1 MRKNYLWHTIYF
13 LYLFSFLQ
21 RSKIC
26 ENLAE
31 SQAAPSQR
39 TWTFQVTQDTST
51 IRKMSSTQSISGG
64 VLPWE
69 VPTQKTAGNPH
80 SCCWGKLRVGR
91 KQRSCT
97 YGMFSTNFKCAKLQ
111 FYLNMIAH
119 RERWEK
125 LLWPKDK
132 CTVKSMTKVRRNPRD
147 SAPIFSIYHL
157 TAEDLIKLSQLCHDY
172 LTAVTLFFVTLCS
185 LTANAVLET
194 ASVKNLDIRFFFAWP
209 HPSLLAYHWSH
220 NTLIPVSWE
229 WSCFFVLVHDRERCS
244 ARELQFVVLLWY
256 ENLYG
261 TLAKIQYCSHSTKSL
276 QLCYMSTM

>member
-1 MRKNYLWHTIYF
+1 
-13 LYLFSFLQ
+13 
-21 RSKIC
+21 
-26 ENLAE
+26 
-31 SQAAPSQR
+31 
-39 TWTFQVTQDTST
+39 
-51 IRKMSSTQSISGG
+51 MSSTQSISGG

-97 YGMFSTNFKCAKLQ
+97 YGMLSTNFKCAKLQ

-157 TAEDLIKLSQLCHDY
+157 TAEDLIKLSQPCHDY

-185 LTANAVLET
+185 LPANAVLET
-194 ASVKNLDIRFFFAWP
+194 
-209 HPSLLAYHWSH
+209 
-220 NTLIPVSWE
+220 VSWYQVIFRMTTTLPISISPITQHSH
-229 WSCFFVLVHDRERCS
+229 SCFLRMT
-244 ARELQFVVLLWY
+244 LL
-256 ENLYG
+256 
-261 TLAKIQYCSHSTKSL
+261 
-276 QLCYMSTM
+276 LCTRTW

>member
-80 SCCWGKLRVGR
+80 SCCWGKWRVGR

-97 YGMFSTNFKCAKLQ
+97 YGMFSTNFKCGQITVLSKYDSSSWKMRKTTVAKGQMHCEKYDKSEEKPQGQCSNLFNLSSHCRRSYKTFSAVPWLFDCSYFVLCYFMLTPRKCCARNSQ
-111 FYLNMIAH
+111 CKESWYQVFFRMTTSLPISISPITQHSHSCFLRM
-119 RERWEK
+119 K
-125 LLWPKDK
+125 LLL
-132 CTVKSMTKVRRNPRD
+132 CTCT
-147 SAPIFSIYHL
+147 
-157 TAEDLIKLSQLCHDY
+157 
-172 LTAVTLFFVTLCS
+172 
-185 LTANAVLET
+185 
-194 ASVKNLDIRFFFAWP
+194 W
-209 HPSLLAYHWSH
+209 
-220 NTLIPVSWE
+220 
-229 WSCFFVLVHDRERCS
+229 
-244 ARELQFVVLLWY
+244 
-256 ENLYG
+256 
-261 TLAKIQYCSHSTKSL
+261 
-276 QLCYMSTM
+276 

>member
-1 MRKNYLWHTIYF
+1 MKNQLHNQIKVKRKNYLTLNTIYF

-51 IRKMSSTQSISGG
+51 IRKVSSTQSISGG

-80 SCCWGKLRVGR
+80 SCCWGKWMVGR
-91 KQRSCT
+91 
-97 YGMFSTNFKCAKLQ
+97 GPALMKCFLLILNVDKLQ

-132 CTVKSMTKVRRNPRD
+132 CTVKSMIKVRRNPRD
-147 SAPIFSIYHL
+147 QCSNLFNLSSHCRRSYKTSPAVPWLFDCSYFVLCYFMLTPRKCCARNSQCKESWYQVFFRMTTSLRISIS
-157 TAEDLIKLSQLCHDY
+157 LITQH
-172 LTAVTLFFVTLCS
+172 
-185 LTANAVLET
+185 
-194 ASVKNLDIRFFFAWP
+194 
-209 HPSLLAYHWSH
+209 SH
-220 NTLIPVSWE
+220 
-229 WSCFFVLVHDRERCS
+229 SCFLRMK
-244 ARELQFVVLLWY
+244 LL
-256 ENLYG
+256 
-261 TLAKIQYCSHSTKSL
+261 
-276 QLCYMSTM
+276 LCTCTW

>member
-51 IRKMSSTQSISGG
+51 IRKVSSTQSISGG

-69 VPTQKTAGNPH
+69 VPTQKTAGNPY
-80 SCCWGKLRVGR
+80 SCCWGKWMVGR
-91 KQRSCT
+91 
-97 YGMFSTNFKCAKLQ
+97 GPALMKCFLLILNVDKLQ

-132 CTVKSMTKVRRNPRD
+132 CTVKSMTKVRRNLKD
-147 SAPIFSIYHL
+147 CAPIFSMYHL

-185 LTANAVLET
+185 LTANTVLET

-229 WSCFFVLVHDRERCS
+229 WSCFFVLVHDKERCS

-256 ENLYG
+256 ENLYS

>member
-51 IRKMSSTQSISGG
+51 IRKVSSTQSISGG

-147 SAPIFSIYHL
+147 CSNLFNLSSQYRRSYKTFSAVLWLFDCRYFVLCYFILTPSKCCARNSQWKESWYQVFFRMTTSLPISISPITQHSHSCKLTHLYQLKLNLRLLGIHAPIN
-157 TAEDLIKLSQLCHDY
+157 T
-172 LTAVTLFFVTLCS
+172 
-185 LTANAVLET
+185 
-194 ASVKNLDIRFFFAWP
+194 R
-209 HPSLLAYHWSH
+209 LLAYIK
-220 NTLIPVSWE
+220 T
-229 WSCFFVLVHDRERCS
+229 
-244 ARELQFVVLLWY
+244 EL
-256 ENLYG
+256 
-261 TLAKIQYCSHSTKSL
+261 
-276 QLCYMSTM
+276 

>member
-1 MRKNYLWHTIYF
+1 MRK
-13 LYLFSFLQ
+13 FSWIT
-21 RSKIC
+21 SSSIT
-26 ENLAE
+26 ENLNI
-31 SQAAPSQR
+31 PSNTR
-39 TWTFQVTQDTST
+39 Y
-51 IRKMSSTQSISGG
+51 IHNKKMSSTQSISGG

-157 TAEDLIKLSQLCHDY
+157 TAEDLIKLPQLCHDY

-185 LTANAVLET
+185 LPANAVLET
-194 ASVKNLDIRFFFAWP
+194 ASVKNLDISFFSAWP
-209 HPSLLAYHWSH
+209 HPSVLAYHWSH
-220 NTLIPVSWE
+220 NTLIPASWE
-229 WSCFFVLVHDRERCS
+229 WSCFFVLVHGKERCS
-244 ARELQFVVLLWY
+244 APELQFVVLLWY
-256 ENLYG
+256 EN
-261 TLAKIQYCSHSTKSL
+261 
-276 QLCYMSTM
+276 

>member
-1 MRKNYLWHTIYF
+1 MRKNYLWHTIYV

-26 ENLAE
+26 ENSAE

-51 IRKMSSTQSISGG
+51 IRKVSSTQSISGG

-69 VPTQKTAGNPH
+69 VHTQKTARNPH
-80 SCCWGKLRVGR
+80 SCCWGKWMVGR
-91 KQRSCT
+91 
-97 YGMFSTNFKCAKLQ
+97 GPALMKCFLLILNVDKLQ

-132 CTVKSMTKVRRNPRD
+132 CTVKSMTKVRRNRKD
-147 SAPIFSIYHL
+147 CAPIFSMYHL
-157 TAEDLIKLSQLCHDY
+157 TTEDLIKLSQLCHDY

-185 LTANAVLET
+185 LPANTVLET
-194 ASVKNLDIRFFFAWP
+194 ACVKNLDIRFF
-209 HPSLLAYHWSH
+209 SH
-220 NTLIPVSWE
+220 DHIPP
-229 WSCFFVLVHDRERCS
+229 
-244 ARELQFVVLLWY
+244 Y
-256 ENLYG
+256 
-261 TLAKIQYCSHSTKSL
+261 
-276 QLCYMSTM
+276 

>member
-1 MRKNYLWHTIYF
+1 MRKFSWITSSSITENFTI
-13 LYLFSFLQ
+13 
-21 RSKIC
+21 
-26 ENLAE
+26 
-31 SQAAPSQR
+31 PSNTRYIHNKKNELHSVYQWR
-39 TWTFQVTQDTST
+39 RFTMGSA
-51 IRKMSSTQSISGG
+51 
-64 VLPWE
+64 
-69 VPTQKTAGNPH
+69 QKTAGNPH

-172 LTAVTLFFVTLCS
+172 LTAVTLFFVTYAHSQQMLC
-185 LTANAVLET
+185 
-194 ASVKNLDIRFFFAWP
+194 
-209 HPSLLAYHWSH
+209 
-220 NTLIPVSWE
+220 
-229 WSCFFVLVHDRERCS
+229 
-244 ARELQFVVLLWY
+244 
-256 ENLYG
+256 
-261 TLAKIQYCSHSTKSL
+261 
-276 QLCYMSTM
+276 

>member
-1 MRKNYLWHTIYF
+1 
-13 LYLFSFLQ
+13 
-21 RSKIC
+21 
-26 ENLAE
+26 
-31 SQAAPSQR
+31 
-39 TWTFQVTQDTST
+39 
-51 IRKMSSTQSISGG
+51 MSSTQSISGG

-157 TAEDLIKLSQLCHDY
+157 TAEDLIKLSQLCHLFDCSY
-172 LTAVTLFFVTLCS
+172 FVFCYFMLT
-185 LTANAVLET
+185 
-194 ASVKNLDIRFFFAWP
+194 
-209 HPSLLAYHWSH
+209 PSKCCARNSILISGYFSH
-220 NTLIPVSWE
+220 DHIPP
-229 WSCFFVLVHDRERCS
+229 
-244 ARELQFVVLLWY
+244 Y
-256 ENLYG
+256 
-261 TLAKIQYCSHSTKSL
+261 
-276 QLCYMSTM
+276 